1 MQKTILVTV
10 LLLLALQVQT
20 QILTINPIINP
31 TILPVLTRTNTA
43 EVYFGKVQIKV
54 PGQDVTKIEFYV
66 SLVKNDTN
74 CAYARCYNGWVNNY
88 TQDGT
93 TIVGFGNQTLE
104 IQPVF

>member
-20 QILTINPIINP
+20 QILTINP

-66 SLVKNDTN
+66 SLVRNDTN

-93 TIVGFGNQTLE
+93 TIVGFGNQTLK